1 MEDFGA
7 IPLHF
12 EMTTW
17 AFKKDLDYTPRADQY
32 TQGATVK
39 KGK

>member
-1 MEDFGA
+1 MDDFAA

-17 AFKKDLDYTPRADQY
+17 AFKKDLGYVPRADQY
-32 TQGATVK
+32 TLGTAVT